1 MMELSNH
8 NSNDRSHLKR
18 TDSLESPSEDGH
30 FTDNVLELVQKEIGC
45 DVKSLKNVAGLL
57 EKLTLEN
64 KQLEEQVKQTRR
76 YWHISNEDKLFYFL
90 FVYKRLFNIC

>member
-1 MMELSNH
+1 MMELNNH

-18 TDSLESPSEDGH
+18 TDSLKSPSEDGH
-30 FTDNVLELVQKEIGC
+30 FADNVLELVQKEIGC

-64 KQLEEQVKQTRR
+64 KQLEEQVKTRR
-76 YWHISNEDKLFYFL
+76 YWHISNEDKLFYL
-90 FVYKRLFNIC
+90 VSICVQKVV